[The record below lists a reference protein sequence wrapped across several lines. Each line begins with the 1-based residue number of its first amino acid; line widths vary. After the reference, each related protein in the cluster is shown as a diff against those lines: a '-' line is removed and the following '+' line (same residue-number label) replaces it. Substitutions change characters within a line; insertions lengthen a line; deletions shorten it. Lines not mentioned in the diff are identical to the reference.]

1 MKGPSLE
8 RQYNIIQEKINIK
21 IENYKSSEIYRNTKF
36 PDIRDKTLEISQ
48 KFSVT
53 ETDDLYEP
61 KYPVGMGPGVAIRY
75 SRWELYKFDEEKFEI
90 CKTKNPKELNCKE
103 CQCCGLWDVDGHYK
117 IPCYNIMRIG
127 MDL

>member
-21 IENYKSSEIYRNTKF
+21 IENYKSKSECRY
-36 PDIRDKTLEISQ
+36 PDIEEGIIKSFQSFDVLES
-48 KFSVT
+48 
-53 ETDDLYEP
+53 DYLYDP
-61 KYPVGMGPGVAIRY
+61 KYPVGMGPGVSIRY

-117 IPCYNIMRIG
+117 IPCYNIMKIG
-127 MDL
+127 IDL

>member
-8 RQYNIIQEKINIK
+8 KQYNQIQEQINKRID
-21 IENYKSSEIYRNTKF
+21 IYKSKHFTSKYIGEDEFIKSFQQFDVQESDY
-36 PDIRDKTLEISQ
+36 
-48 KFSVT
+48 
-53 ETDDLYEP
+53 LYDS
-61 KYPVGMGPGVAIRY
+61 KYPVGMGPGVSIRY

-117 IPCYNIMRIG
+117 IPCYNIMKIG
-127 MDL
+127 IDL

>member
-8 RQYNIIQEKINIK
+8 KQYNQIQEQINKRID
-21 IENYKSSEIYRNTKF
+21 IYKSKHFTSKYIGEDEFIKSFQQFDVQESDY
-36 PDIRDKTLEISQ
+36 
-48 KFSVT
+48 
-53 ETDDLYEP
+53 LYDP
-61 KYPVGMGPGVAIRY
+61 KYPVGMGPGVSIRY

-117 IPCYNIMRIG
+117 IPCYNIMKIG
-127 MDL
+127 IDL

>member
-8 RQYNIIQEKINIK
+8 KQYNQIQEQIK
-21 IENYKSSEIYRNTKF
+21 KRIDIYKSKHFKSNYIGEDEFIKSFQQFDVQESDY
-36 PDIRDKTLEISQ
+36 
-48 KFSVT
+48 
-53 ETDDLYEP
+53 LYDP
-61 KYPVGMGPGVAIRY
+61 KYPVGMGPGVSIRY

-117 IPCYNIMRIG
+117 IPCYNIMKIG
-127 MDL
+127 IDL

>member
-8 RQYNIIQEKINIK
+8 KQYNIIQEQIK
-21 IENYKSSEIYRNTKF
+21 ERIDKYKSKHFKSKYISEDEFIKAFQQFDVQESDY
-36 PDIRDKTLEISQ
+36 
-48 KFSVT
+48 
-53 ETDDLYEP
+53 LYDP
-61 KYPVGMGPGVAIRY
+61 KYPVGMGPGVSIRY

-117 IPCYNIMRIG
+117 IPCYNIMKIG
-127 MDL
+127 IDL